1 MMNKGVFAIATG
13 SLMVISALALALFN
27 INSDKKSGEHA
38 QELLVKIKEEIP
50 EERIPVGE
58 VTTTEYKPSIF
69 DEYISRDDPT
79 YYEQPQEEVINI
91 NGDFYS
97 GIVEIPALSLELPV
111 YRDLDYENLKY
122 SPCRYKGS
130 VQDGNIIIAAHNYS
144 SHFGNIDNMISGDKI
159 YFTDAQGIVYEY
171 EVITTEVV
179 DGTDIE
185 AMESG
190 SEEWD
195 MTIFTC
201 TLSGMSR
208 IAVRAA
214 AV

>member
-1 MMNKGVFAIATG
+1 
-13 SLMVISALALALFN
+13 
-27 INSDKKSGEHA
+27 
-38 QELLVKIKEEIP
+38 
-50 EERIPVGE
+50 
-58 VTTTEYKPSIF
+58 IF

-97 GIVEIPALSLELPV
+97 GIVEIPVLSLELPV

-144 SHFGNIDNMISGDKI
+144 SHFGNIDNMISGDRI